1 MDSTV
6 PGAVTAVTA
15 VTKAPIT
22 NSLQDKD
29 NSMYIARNAGETYR
43 IGTSDI
49 FGCRHCNVKYDRHFM
64 LDHVCSGYKVVK
76 DDINN

>member
-15 VTKAPIT
+15 VTQDPIT
-22 NSLQDKD
+22 NSLQHDLI
-29 NSMYIARNAGETYR
+29 MPIARNAGEIYR

-49 FGCRHCNVKYDRHFM
+49 FGCRHCNIKYDRHFM
-64 LDHVCSGYKVVK
+64 LDHVCSGYNVVK
-76 DDINN
+76 DGLN